1 MENYVVLARKYRPS
15 SFQTVVGQQAITQS
29 LQNAIR
35 TNHLAQAYLFC
46 GPRGVGK
53 TTCARIFAK
62 TINCLAPTA
71 EHDACNACE
80 SCTAFNEQRSFN
92 IHELDA
98 ASNNSVDDIRKL
110 IEQVR
115 IPPQMGRYSVYIID
129 EVHMLSKD
137 AFNAL
142 LKTLEEPPSYAI
154 FILATTEKHKVL
166 PTILSRCQVFDFSRI
181 TIADTIQYLRDVVCK
196 AEGIVTTDDV
206 LNVVAQKADGAMRD
220 ALSIFDQLIG
230 YCGKQISYEQTIE
243 ILNVLSSEY
252 YFRLVDCALSGDVS
266 GALLLFNEVL
276 EKGFDA
282 QNFIVGF
289 CQHLRDVLVSK
300 DPQTTALLETSDSIR
315 QRYAEQATGCS
326 LPFLFKALELTNKCD
341 IDYRMAKNK
350 RLTVEVMLIKVCQ
363 ILTPTDPQPTQR
375 LQPVSTSTST
385 STSTSASAPAPQAH
399 PTRQPASTPR
409 LTSQSVSHPTPQSTP
424 SPAQRLPQQ
433 PTISR
438 AGIPRMVSINPN
450 ANRNVGTATDTAETK
465 EEPAAAKRANSFTSE
480 VLDNAW
486 LTLPSIFPK
495 EERLKA
501 TLMNAPLLR
510 INETTLQIS
519 LANALQEEE
528 ILRHKSI
535 ILHELRNRLQ
545 NDFVELLTKVDETL
559 ITHTM
564 VSPQE
569 KYDKLAKQ
577 NPDFNHFVQTLG
589 LVMQ

>member
-62 TINCLAPTA
+62 TINCLKPTA

-115 IPPQMGRYSVYIID
+115 IPPQMGRFSVYIID

-196 AEGIVTTDDV
+196 AEGIVTTEDV

-252 YFRLVDCALSGDVS
+252 YFRLVDCALQGDVS
-266 GALLLFNEVL
+266 AALLLFNEVL

-282 QNFIVGF
+282 QNFIVGL

-300 DPQTTALLETSDSIR
+300 DSQTTTLLETSDTIR
-315 QRYAEQATGCS
+315 QRYAEQATRCS

-363 ILTPTDPQPTQR
+363 ILSPTDPQPTQH
-375 LQPVSTSTST
+375 LQPI
-385 STSTSASAPAPQAH
+385 STSASASASTPQAH
-399 PTRQPASTPR
+399 PAPQP
-409 LTSQSVSHPTPQSTP
+409 TSAQRPTTNAVSHPTSYQAP
-424 SPAQRLPQQ
+424 SQAQRLPQQ

-438 AGIPRMVSINPN
+438 AGMPRMVSINPN
-450 ANRNVGTATDTAETK
+450 ANRNAGTATDTAEKK

-486 LTLPSIFPK
+486 LTLPSIFQK

-501 TLMNAPLLR
+501 TLMNAPLVR

-528 ILRHKSI
+528 ILHHRSV

-559 ITHTM
+559 IVHTM

-569 KYDKLAKQ
+569 KYDKLVKQ
-577 NPDFNHFVQTLG
+577 NSDFNHFVQALG

>member
-1 MENYVVLARKYRPS
+1 MDNYVVLARKYRPS

-62 TINCLAPTA
+62 TINCLSPTA
-71 EHDACNACE
+71 EHDACNQCE

-115 IPPQMGRYSVYIID
+115 IPPQLGKYSVYIID

-142 LKTLEEPPSYAI
+142 LKTLEEPPTYAI

-196 AEGIVTTDDV
+196 SEGIETSEDV

-230 YCGKQISYEQTIE
+230 YCGKQISYEQAIE

-252 YFRLVDCALSGDVS
+252 YFRLVDCALQGDVS

-300 DPQTTALLETSDSIR
+300 DAQTTILLETSDSIR
-315 QRYAEQATGCS
+315 QHYAEQATRCS
-326 LPFLFKALELTNKCD
+326 LPFLFKGLELSNKCD

-350 RLTVEVMLIKVCQ
+350 RLTVEVMLIKICQ
-363 ILTPTDPQPTQR
+363 LLTPQAE
-375 LQPVSTSTST
+375 QPVQQVKPLTAKSAGTTET
-385 STSTSASAPAPQAH
+385 AKPTVTTAPTRTAAPLKETHQEVPQQVTNKINIAPTKVQAIPKIPTMPKMNGGKDTPASANKAEQ
-399 PTRQPASTPR
+399 
-409 LTSQSVSHPTPQSTP
+409 
-424 SPAQRLPQQ
+424 
-433 PTISR
+433 
-438 AGIPRMVSINPN
+438 
-450 ANRNVGTATDTAETK
+450 GTDEKK
-465 EEPAAAKRANSFTSE
+465 EEPVAVHRSESFTLE
-480 VLDNAW
+480 QLDNAW
-486 LTLPSIFPK
+486 LTLPSIFVK
-495 EERLKA
+495 EDRLKA
-501 TLMNAPLLR
+501 ALMKAPYKL
-510 INETTLQIS
+510 INGTIMQLS
-519 LANALQEEE
+519 MANTFQEEE
-528 ILRHKSI
+528 VLKHKKTI
-535 ILHELRNRLQ
+535 EKELRNRLK
-545 NDFVELLTKVDETL
+545 NDDIELTTIVETIRITYLT
-559 ITHTM
+559 
-564 VSPQE
+564 PQQ
-569 KYDKLAKQ
+569 KYDNLSKA
-577 NPDFNHFVQTLG
+577 NPHLNELVQAFGMVLD
-589 LVMQ
+589 

>member
-1 MENYVVLARKYRPS
+1 MDNYVVLARKYRPS

-62 TINCLAPTA
+62 TINCLNPTA
-71 EHDACNACE
+71 DHDACNQCE

-115 IPPQMGRYSVYIID
+115 IPPQLGRYSVYIID

-142 LKTLEEPPSYAI
+142 LKTLEEPPAYAI

-181 TIADTIQYLRDVVCK
+181 TIADTIQYLRDIVCP
-196 AEGIVTTDDV
+196 AEGIITTEDV

-252 YFRLVDCALSGDVS
+252 YFRLVDCALAGDVS

-282 QNFIVGF
+282 QNFVVGF

-300 DPQTTALLETSDSIR
+300 DAQTTVLLETSDSIR
-315 QRYAEQATGCS
+315 QHYAEQATRCT
-326 LPFLFKALELTNKCD
+326 LPFLFKGLELSNKCD

-350 RLTVEVMLIKVCQ
+350 RLTVEVMLIKLCQ
-363 ILTPTDPQPTQR
+363 LLTPQEVQ
-375 LQPVSTSTST
+375 
-385 STSTSASAPAPQAH
+385 PAPQLKPTQAAPQPAPQPASPQSAPRTPH
-399 PTRQPASTPR
+399 PAPAQPASTQPAPR
-409 LTSQSVSHPTPQSTP
+409 IPQSAPRPT
-424 SPAQRLPQQ
+424 Q
-433 PTISR
+433 PIISR
-438 AGIPRMVSINPN
+438 ANGLPRMVSINPDR
-450 ANRNVGTATDTAETK
+450 AAAQATATEQPAEK
-465 EEPAAAKRANSFTSE
+465 KDEPVAAKRNRPFTAEDLDE
-480 VLDNAW
+480 VW
-486 LTLPSIFPK
+486 LTLPSIFTNK
-495 EERLKA
+495 MRLKA
-501 TLMNAPLLR
+501 TLLKAPHKL
-510 INETTLQIS
+510 ISPTTLQLS
-519 LANALQEEE
+519 VANVLQEEE
-528 ILRHKSI
+528 IINNKAAI
-535 ILHELRNRLQ
+535 VKELRNRLQ
-545 NDFVELLTKVDETL
+545 NDDIQVVTFVDSSLVHQHVTPQKWLED
-559 ITHTM
+559 TM
-564 VSPQE
+564 
-569 KYDKLAKQ
+569 KQ
-577 NPDFNHFVQTLG
+577 NAEVATFVQQFG
-589 LVMQ
+589 LVLE

>member
-1 MENYVVLARKYRPS
+1 MDNYVVLARKYRPS

-62 TINCLAPTA
+62 TINCLNPTE
-71 EHDACNACE
+71 EHDACNGCE

-115 IPPQMGRYSVYIID
+115 IPPQLGRYSVYIID

-181 TIADTIQYLRDVVCK
+181 TIADTIQYLRDVVCP
-196 AEGIVTTDDV
+196 AEGIITTEDV

-230 YCGKQISYEQTIE
+230 YCGKHISYEQAIE

-252 YFRLVDCALSGDVS
+252 YFRLVDCALAGDVS
-266 GALLLFNEVL
+266 GVLLLFNEVL

-300 DPQTTALLETSDSIR
+300 DAQTTILLETSESIR
-315 QRYAEQATGCS
+315 QHYAEQAARCS
-326 LPFLFKALELTNKCD
+326 LPFLFKGLELSNKCD

-350 RLTVEVMLIKVCQ
+350 RLTVEVMLIKICQ
-363 ILTPTDPQPTQR
+363 LVSPVEQTQDAGVKMQEIRPQAAARPAQPATPQPTPQPASR
-375 LQPVSTSTST
+375 PVSQ
-385 STSTSASAPAPQAH
+385 PAPQ
-399 PTRQPASTPR
+399 PVVR
-409 LTSQSVSHPTPQSTP
+409 
-424 SPAQRLPQQ
+424 PQQ
-433 PTISR
+433 PTVPR
-438 AGIPRMVSINPN
+438 MNAPRMVSIN
-450 ANRNVGTATDTAETK
+450 ANRNAQAAAPENAEKK
-465 EEPAAAKRANSFTSE
+465 EDPVAAKRSNPFTNE
-480 VLDNAW
+480 DLDRAW
-486 LTLPSIFPK
+486 LTLPAIFTK
-495 EERLKA
+495 EDRLKA
-501 TLMNAPLLR
+501 TLMNAPLKR
-510 INETTLQIS
+510 IDTHNIQLS
-519 LANALQEEE
+519 LANKLQEEE
-528 ILRHKSI
+528 VLAHRVVIVT
-535 ILHELRNRLQ
+535 ELRNRLQ
-545 NDFVELLTKVDETL
+545 NDEVELVTL
-559 ITHTM
+559 IDTSLVHQVLT
-564 VSPQE
+564 PQQRYEALAE
-569 KYDKLAKQ
+569 K
-577 NPDFNHFVQTLG
+577 NPELNNFVQALG

>member
-1 MENYVVLARKYRPS
+1 MDNYVVLARKYRPS

-62 TINCLAPTA
+62 TINCLNPTA

-115 IPPQMGRYSVYIID
+115 IPPQLGRYSVYIID

-181 TIADTIQYLRDVVCK
+181 TIADTIVYLRDVVCPS
-196 AEGIVTTDDV
+196 EGIVTTEDV

-230 YCGKQISYEQTIE
+230 YCGKEISYEQTIE

-252 YFRLVDCALSGDVS
+252 YFRLVDCALAGDVT

-300 DPQTTALLETSDSIR
+300 DAQTTILLETSDSIR
-315 QRYAEQATGCS
+315 QHYAEQATRCT

-363 ILTPTDPQPTQR
+363 LLTPQDPQPTQG
-375 LQPVSTSTST
+375 LKPIQAAAPQPTPTT
-385 STSTSASAPAPQAH
+385 TARPAQAPPAASRAQQAPAPQ
-399 PTRQPASTPR
+399 PAPR
-409 LTSQSVSHPTPQSTP
+409 V
-424 SPAQRLPQQ
+424 PQQ
-433 PTISR
+433 PVISR
-438 AGIPRMVSINPN
+438 ATTAPKMVSINPN
-450 ANRNVGTATDTAETK
+450 RAAASADQPAGEPK
-465 EEPAAAKRANSFTSE
+465 EDPVAAKRTQPFTAEKLDE
-480 VLDNAW
+480 VW
-486 LTLPSIFPK
+486 LTIPSIFVK
-495 EERLKA
+495 KDRLKA
-501 TLMNAPLLR
+501 TLLKAPHRL
-510 INETTLQIS
+510 INPTTLQLS
-519 LANALQEEE
+519 VANKFQEEE
-528 ILRHKSI
+528 IQNNKAPL
-535 ILHELRNRLQ
+535 LAELRNRLQ
-545 NDFVELLTKVDETL
+545 NDEINIVTIIDVSL
-559 ITHTM
+559 I
-564 VSPQE
+564 PQTITPQQQFE
-569 KYDKLAKQ
+569 KMAAK
-577 NPDFNHFVQTLG
+577 NPSLMPFAQQLG

>member
-1 MENYVVLARKYRPS
+1 MENYLVLARKYRPS

-62 TINCLAPTA
+62 TINCLNPTA
-71 EHDACNACE
+71 EHDACNECE

-115 IPPQMGRYSVYIID
+115 IPPQLGRYSVYIID

-181 TIADTIQYLRDVVCK
+181 TIADTIQYLRDVVCP
-196 AEGIVTTDDV
+196 AEGIITTEDV

-230 YCGKQISYEQTIE
+230 YCGKEISYEQTIE

-252 YFRLVDCALSGDVS
+252 YFRLVDCALAGDVS

-282 QNFIVGF
+282 QNFVVGF

-300 DPQTTALLETSDSIR
+300 DTQTTVLLETSDSIR
-315 QRYAEQATGCS
+315 QRYAEQATRCS
-326 LPFLFKALELTNKCD
+326 LPFLFKGLELTNKCD
-341 IDYRMAKNK
+341 IDYRAAKNK
-350 RLTVEVMLIKVCQ
+350 RLTVEVMLIKICQ
-363 ILTPTDPQPTQR
+363 LLTAQTVQPTQVLQPTQPAQPTPSQPATTNPRPTNPQPASRTPYPTPPQPTAR
-375 LQPVSTSTST
+375 
-385 STSTSASAPAPQAH
+385 PQH
-399 PTRQPASTPR
+399 
-409 LTSQSVSHPTPQSTP
+409 V
-424 SPAQRLPQQ
+424 
-433 PTISR
+433 ISR
-438 AGIPRMVSINPN
+438 ANGMPRTVSINPN
-450 ANRNVGTATDTAETK
+450 RTNPAAETEQPAEQK
-465 EEPAAAKRANSFTSE
+465 EEPVAAHRNTPFTAEDVDE
-480 VLDNAW
+480 VW
-486 LTLPSIFPK
+486 ITLPSMFTT
-495 EERLKA
+495 ELRLKA
-501 TLMNAPLLR
+501 TLLKAPHKL
-510 INETTLQIS
+510 ISPTKLQIS
-519 LANALQEEE
+519 VANAMQEEE
-528 ILRHKSI
+528 ILNHKAQ
-535 ILHELRNRLQ
+535 ILKELRNRLK
-545 NDFVELLTKVDETL
+545 NDEIEIVTFIDDSLVQHVVTSQQQLDQILKQHPEIATL
-559 ITHTM
+559 
-564 VSPQE
+564 
-569 KYDKLAKQ
+569 
-577 NPDFNHFVQTLG
+577 VQQFG
-589 LVMQ
+589 LVLD

>member
-62 TINCLAPTA
+62 TINCLSPTA
-71 EHDACNACE
+71 EHDACNQCE

-181 TIADTIQYLRDVVCK
+181 TIADTIVYLRDVVCPS
-196 AEGIVTTDDV
+196 EGIETTEDV

-252 YFRLVDCALSGDVS
+252 YFRLVDCALVGDVS

-300 DPQTTALLETSDSIR
+300 DAQTTILLETSDTIR
-315 QRYAEQATGCS
+315 QHYAEQATRCS
-326 LPFLFKALELTNKCD
+326 LPFLFKALELSNKCD

-363 ILTPTDPQPTQR
+363 LVASQPEVEGSKVQKFETSKVQRVEGPKVTPQVAPRMATAQPTPQQTAPQQAIPRPPQPT
-375 LQPVSTSTST
+375 V
-385 STSTSASAPAPQAH
+385 
-399 PTRQPASTPR
+399 PR
-409 LTSQSVSHPTPQSTP
+409 
-424 SPAQRLPQQ
+424 
-433 PTISR
+433 I
-438 AGIPRMVSINPN
+438 AGAPRMVSINPN
-450 ANRNVGTATDTAETK
+450 RATAVTEQATGEKK
-465 EEPAAAKRANSFTSE
+465 EEPVAAKRTQTFTDE
-480 VLDNAW
+480 QLDNAW
-486 LTLPSIFPK
+486 LTLPSIFHK
-495 EERLKA
+495 EDRLKA
-501 TLMNAPLLR
+501 TLMNAPLKR
-510 INETTLQIS
+510 IDTCKLQIA
-519 LANALQEEE
+519 LANKLQEDEV
-528 ILRHKSI
+528 LRHKKSI
-535 ILHELRNRLQ
+535 LKELCNRLQ
-545 NDFVELLTKVDETL
+545 NDDVELVTIIDESL
-559 ITHTM
+559 VYH
-564 VSPQE
+564 VLSPQQRYE
-569 KYDKLAKQ
+569 ELAKR
-577 NPDFNHFVQTLG
+577 NPELHNFVQTLG
-589 LVMQ
+589 LTL